1 MAVENLDFLSLVQE
15 VFKEIRETPPTSIET
30 PSTRAKQV
38 IQAIKNVYLEVCSL
52 NNGHLSF
59 LEEDGTITLATG
71 TREYSLAADIK
82 DPNLEGWI
90 LDNTKELKYLDYNA
104 FVEKYPDATDEGVPY
119 EFTIWGGQA
128 IIGYVPDLNFNGK
141 TVVYKYWKQPDD
153 LSAGTDVPLIPKEF
167 RRRVLVFGAAAHIL
181 QTDGDPSYKMFWDR
195 YLGGVQDL
203 KRGYCSIV
211 PTKARVTHIF

>member
-1 MAVENLDFLSLVQE
+1 MAVENLNLLALVQE
-15 VFKEIRETPPTSIET
+15 VFKEIRETPPTSIDT
-30 PSTRAKQV
+30 PTTRSKQV

-71 TREYSLAADIK
+71 TREYSLASDIK

-104 FVEKYPDATDEGVPY
+104 FVEKYPDATDQGVPY

-128 IIGYVPDLNFNGK
+128 IIGYVPDSNYNTK

-153 LSAGTDVPLIPKEF
+153 LVNETDYPLIPKEF
-167 RRRVLVFGAAAHIL
+167 RRRVLVFGASAHIF